1 MRPASGGMPA
11 DATAAWRPTLAH
23 FRVVF
28 ASIVMVVGAV
38 LWRRPDLL
46 VLVAPLA
53 IVSAWSVVTRPS
65 QAPSFTSQLTDSTV
79 REGEAT
85 TWHGTFDSADAIDSV
100 VAVMPPGQWLVTRPK
115 SGIVTS
121 SVSPPG
127 TSMVASSTTVLTFAV
142 RAVRWGHRTVERITV
157 TANSSWGAFRWSHRT
172 QPAQLISLPLPAT
185 FDSKASIR
193 RSNGLVGLDRSA
205 RPGDGSEFAGI
216 RPFQSGDRMR
226 RINWPR
232 SLRAGSLHV
241 TSTWADQD
249 THVVLEVDATDDLG
263 VSEGVD
269 GTASSIDIAVRA
281 AGAIAEHYLNR
292 GDRVTLRV
300 LGSSRSRDLP
310 SATGRAHLRRV
321 LDTLAAI
328 QPGTDPRGLV
338 GRGRLTTPAEALV
351 IMLSPLVST
360 TALERAVALARRG
373 VMVLVVDTLAEDV
386 VESEDEITAIAW
398 RIRLLERSREIR
410 IVQEVGVPVVRWQ
423 GPGSLDLFL
432 RDVARRASAPRMNS
446 R

>member
-1 MRPASGGMPA
+1 MPA
-11 DATAAWRPTLAH
+11 GTTAPWRPTLAH
-23 FRVVF
+23 FRAVF
-28 ASIVMVVGAV
+28 AAIVMVVGAV

-46 VLVAPLA
+46 VLAAPFA
-53 IVSAWSVVTRPS
+53 IVSAWSAVTRPS
-65 QAPSFTSQLTDSTV
+65 QPPSFTSHVTDSTV

-85 TWHGTFDSADAIDSV
+85 TWHGTFASADAIDSV

-115 SGIVTS
+115 SGVVTS
-121 SVSPPG
+121 SAHPPG
-127 TSMVASSTTVLTFAV
+127 TSSVASQTTTLTIAV
-142 RAVRWGHRTVERITV
+142 RAVRWGHRTIERITV

-172 QPAQLISLPLPAT
+172 QPSQLISLPLPAM

-232 SLRAGSLHV
+232 SLRSGSLHV

-269 GTASSIDIAVRA
+269 GAASSIDIAVRA
-281 AGAIAEHYLNR
+281 TGAIAAHYVNR

-300 LGSSRSRDLP
+300 LGSARSRDLP
-310 SATGRAHLRRV
+310 SATGRAHLRRI

-338 GRGRLTTPAEALV
+338 GRGRSATPAEALV
-351 IMLSPLVST
+351 IMLSPLVSA

-373 VMVLVVDTLAEDV
+373 VMVLVVDTLPEGV

-432 RDVARRASAPRMNS
+432 RDVARRASAPRMAN